1 MNDRRLFLATAAAVA
16 ALFVAGVLPVAAP
29 PEVVAAAAQNGAQ
42 PAEIERITLAE
53 LKALLAR
60 REPVTIIDVRGD
72 SATKIKGALHI
83 PLPEIEARLKEIPR
97 DREIVTYCA

>member
-1 MNDRRLFLATAAAVA
+1 MNVRRLFLVAAAVA
-16 ALFVAGVLPVAAP
+16 ALFVAGVVPAAAP
-29 PEVVAAAAQNGAQ
+29 PEVVAAAQNGA
-42 PAEIERITLAE
+42 PAAAIERITLAE

-60 REPVTIIDVRGD
+60 RAPVTIIDVRGD
-72 SATKIKGALHI
+72 SDTKIKGALHI

>member
-29 PEVVAAAAQNGAQ
+29 PEVAAAARNGAP
-42 PAEIERITLAE
+42 PAEIGRITLAE